1 MTLYENVFRRL
12 LEPESIGTF
21 LHYAVYDILQSG
33 LYQNIFLTT
42 SSLSKLMTT
51 DKGKL
56 DLTLITKLFAMN
68 DFMNIELLEDYELK
82 NSNMSMIKDCYKALK
97 REQFINEFESFDQK
111 KIDESYIA
119 PFPCMNQ
126 TEHSLCR
133 RYCKW
138 HKNVVEN
145 RSRTKLDIIVRYF
158 KIIL

>member
-1 MTLYENVFRRL
+1 M
-12 LEPESIGTF
+12 
-21 LHYAVYDILQSG
+21 
-33 LYQNIFLTT
+33 T
-42 SSLSKLMTT
+42 SSLKKMFTT
-51 DKGKL
+51 EKGDL
-56 DLTLITKLFAMN
+56 DLILITKLFAMN

>member
-1 MTLYENVFRRL
+1 MTLYENVFKRL

-68 DFMNIELLEDYELK
+68 DFMNLELLEDYDFK
-82 NSNMSMIKDCYKALK
+82 NSQVGLKDLKECYKALK
-97 REQFINEFESFDQK
+97 TGESLNEFESFNEK
-111 KIDESYIA
+111 KKDEFYIM
-119 PFPCMNQ
+119 PSPCWNL
-126 TEHSLCR
+126 TKHPLCR
-133 RYCKW
+133 NYCEW
-138 HKNVVEN
+138 HKNVIGN
-145 RSRTKLDIIVRYF
+145 WSRIQF
-158 KIIL
+158 NILER